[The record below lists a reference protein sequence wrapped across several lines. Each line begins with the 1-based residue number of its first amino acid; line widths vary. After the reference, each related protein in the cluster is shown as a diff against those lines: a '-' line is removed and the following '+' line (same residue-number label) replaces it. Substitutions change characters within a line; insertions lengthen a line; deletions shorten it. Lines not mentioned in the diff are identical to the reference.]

1 MNSARIEMGGLIGQN
16 LLGKMYQNAKM
27 HTLIKIHWS
36 ASVSSLNRRLP
47 NKLIHCHYLLELT
60 VIFDLSSGK
69 IFVRLQCQFTLTVLH
84 HHHLKSL
91 LNIVSKH
98 FFQQIGY
105 NKDAEKWIVCN
116 V

>member
-1 MNSARIEMGGLIGQN
+1 
-16 LLGKMYQNAKM
+16 MYKPHLFTATKL
-27 HTLIKIHWS
+27 HC
-36 ASVSSLNRRLP
+36 RRLP

-69 IFVRLQCQFTLTVLH
+69 IFVRLQFQFALTVLH
-84 HHHLKSL
+84 LHHKLL